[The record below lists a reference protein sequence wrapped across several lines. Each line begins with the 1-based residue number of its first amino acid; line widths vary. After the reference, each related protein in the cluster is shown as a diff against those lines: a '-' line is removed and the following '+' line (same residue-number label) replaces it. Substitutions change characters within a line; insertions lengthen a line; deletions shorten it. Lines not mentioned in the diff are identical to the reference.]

1 MSLATPCHPL
11 PPLASLFYPSP
22 LPTTPK
28 APPPPFTLHHHPASQ
43 VFGWPTL
50 DGVDPTQ
57 LRCLPADSSPLAG
70 HVVGMVEA
78 LRADRTW
85 CWPRLKVLKQG
96 EGDAGFQQVLIED
109 QTKQMMSYPEF
120 LAHCHRYI
128 LSKVS

>member
-1 MSLATPCHPL
+1 M
-11 PPLASLFYPSP
+11 PPLAAPCSPSYPSP

-28 APPPPFTLHHHPASQ
+28 APPPSLTLHHPPSQ
-43 VFGWPTL
+43 VFGWPSL

>member
-1 MSLATPCHPL
+1 
-11 PPLASLFYPSP
+11 
-22 LPTTPK
+22 
-28 APPPPFTLHHHPASQ
+28 
-43 VFGWPTL
+43 
-50 DGVDPTQ
+50 
-57 LRCLPADSSPLAG
+57 
-70 HVVGMVEA
+70 MVEA

-96 EGDAGFQQVLIED
+96 EGDLAFQQALIED

>member
-1 MSLATPCHPL
+1 MHSGAAAAAARTSTRKREQSRGVDLLHR
-11 PPLASLFYPSP
+11 PPA
-22 LPTTPK
+22 
-28 APPPPFTLHHHPASQ
+28 Q

-70 HVVGMVEA
+70 HVAGMVET

-96 EGDAGFQQVLIED
+96 EADAPFQQQLIED

-120 LAHCHRYI
+120 LAHCHRYM
-128 LSKVS
+128 LSKGS

>member
-1 MSLATPCHPL
+1 MQRSL
-11 PPLASLFYPSP
+11 SL
-22 LPTTPK
+22 TTAHHALK
-28 APPPPFTLHHHPASQ
+28 PPPTAPHPALPLTLHRPPAQ

-70 HVVGMVEA
+70 HVVGMVET

-96 EGDAGFQQVLIED
+96 EGDASFQQVLIED

-120 LAHCHRYI
+120 LAHCHRYM
-128 LSKVS
+128 LSKGS